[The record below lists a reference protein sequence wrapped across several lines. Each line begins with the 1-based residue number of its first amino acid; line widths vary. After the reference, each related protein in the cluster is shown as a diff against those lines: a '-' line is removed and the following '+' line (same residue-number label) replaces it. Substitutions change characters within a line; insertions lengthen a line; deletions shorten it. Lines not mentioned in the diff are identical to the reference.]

1 MGKILGVATIEGAL
15 AATTFVAA
23 DAKIYYG
30 EERLDGEV
38 FLAKRHGE
46 IAACVSIPSSY
57 TSRGDLSPLA
67 RRGNLGCSVETVE
80 QNGLT
85 IVDRVYVYGACG
97 GSTVWDEA
105 VHHSN
110 LPDNCR
116 AWYAHVVIARMSA
129 GRSGAIVVPPMAER
143 PEGEGDPVEINIIG
157 DIGNGRYKGDDLA
170 ARIQDAAGST
180 IIVNINSHGGT
191 VDDGLKIYR
200 ALVNHPNSVHVNVT
214 GNAESMAAIIALAG
228 DVRTIASDGRMY
240 LHRPQ
245 ISTETAE
252 ADDLRKLA
260 ARLDKLSHE
269 FAGIVAARTGQ
280 SIDIAEI
287 WIGDATYFNA
297 GQAVAA
303 GLCDVVNRDHAP
315 AVPTAPRARFA
326 AINGP
331 YRAIRPAAKAPRLF
345 QYTGKAI
352 KAGEIVRHKG
362 ATYVAARATL
372 AAPGLEPDNDH
383 DTWERVQC

>member
-1 MGKILGVATIEGAL
+1 LYVHGA
-15 AATTFVAA
+15 
-23 DAKIYYG
+23 
-30 EERLDGEV
+30 R
-38 FLAKRHGE
+38 
-46 IAACVSIPSSY
+46 
-57 TSRGDLSPLA
+57 
-67 RRGNLGCSVETVE
+67 
-80 QNGLT
+80 
-85 IVDRVYVYGACG
+85 G
-97 GSTVWDEA
+97 GSAVWDEA
-105 VHHSN
+105 VHHTN
-110 LPDNCR
+110 LPDHCR
-116 AWYAHVVIARMSA
+116 AWYAHVVVARMSA
-129 GRSGAIVVPPMAER
+129 GRSDALAVPPLAER
-143 PEGEGDPVEINIIG
+143 PEGEGDAVEINIIG
-157 DIGNGRYKGDDLA
+157 DIGQGRYSGNEIA
-170 ARIQDAAGST
+170 AQIEDAAGST
-180 IIVNINSHGGT
+180 IVVNINSHGGT

-200 ALVNHPNSVHVNVT
+200 ALVNHPNAVHVNVT
-214 GNAESMAAIIALAG
+214 GYAESMAAIIALAG

-240 LHRPQ
+240 LHRPHL
-245 ISTETAE
+245 SVETAE

-287 WIGDATYFNA
+287 WIGEATYFNA
-297 GQAVAA
+297 GQAVAV

-326 AINGP
+326 PINGA
-331 YRAIRPAAKAPRLF
+331 YRSIRPAAKSPKLF

-372 AAPGLEPDNDH
+372 AAPGCEPENDP

>member
-1 MGKILGVATIEGAL
+1 MGKILGVATIDGAL
-15 AATTFVAA
+15 LATTFVAA
-23 DAKIYYG
+23 DAQIYYG
-30 EERLDGEV
+30 EERLDGQV
-38 FLAKRHGE
+38 FLAKRRGE
-46 IAACVSIPSSY
+46 IAACVSIPNSY
-57 TSRGDLSPLA
+57 TSRGDLAPMA

-85 IVDRVYVYGACG
+85 LVDRVYVHGARG
-97 GSTVWDEA
+97 GSTVWDDA
-105 VHHSN
+105 VHHTN

-129 GRSGAIVVPPMAER
+129 GRSDALVVPPLAER
-143 PEGEGDPVEINIIG
+143 PEGEGDAVEINIIG
-157 DIGNGRYKGDDLA
+157 DIGQGRYSGNEIA
-170 ARIQDAAGST
+170 AQIEDAADRT
-180 IIVNINSHGGT
+180 IVVNINSHGGT

-200 ALVNHPNSVHVNVT
+200 ALVNHPNAVHVNVT
-214 GNAESMAAIIALAG
+214 GYAESMAAIVALSG

-240 LHRPQ
+240 LHRPHL
-245 ISTETAE
+245 SAETAE

-260 ARLDKLSHE
+260 ARLDNLSHE

-280 SIDIAEI
+280 SIDITEI

-297 GQAVAA
+297 GQAVAV

-331 YRAIRPAAKAPRLF
+331 YRSIRPAAKSPKLF

-352 KAGEIVRHKG
+352 KAGEIFRHKG
-362 ATYVAARATL
+362 ATFVAARATL
-372 AAPGLEPDNDH
+372 AAPGCEPENDP